1 MPFPSPRKDAIRK
14 DQLSLPFQYEE
25 AGLCVSTAQF
35 PRRSPGDLNPGRASE
50 TPSTKRSE
58 VRLDYNASEPLL
70 DTVGG
75 ARFIKGQLFLLFE
88 VAHAAGRRCPPVA
101 AYGHWIGGEDHA
113 PLLRRHLPVVST
125 RRPGRSGASSRWASK
140 DDVAEAVAAAKAAFA
155 KWRAISPTRRGRL
168 LMRWADAIHAN
179 AEKIGRIETSQNG
192 KLLNEM
198 VLQARIV
205 PDWLYYYGGLA
216 DKIEGRVIP
225 LDRTSVLNYTLR
237 EPLGVVGVIMPW
249 NSPLFLTIMAV
260 APALAAGNTVVIKPS
275 EVTPASVIEAARLAE
290 EAGIPA
296 GVINV
301 VTGDRA
307 TGEAL
312 IDHPDVAKIAF
323 TGGVEAG
330 RAVGAA
336 RRRAPRPCH
345 AGARRQERQHRLPRR
360 RHEAGGGRAA
370 RRHLRRRRP
379 DLRRRLARARPPQ
392 GARQRARDPV
402 EARRRHQ
409 DRRSARPGDADG
421 PGRQQGRSS
430 RRTRAWSTAP
440 WPTARSWSIG
450 GKRANPDG
458 LPNGYFFSPTI
469 LSNVAPDSFIA
480 QNEVFG
486 PVLSVIPFED
496 EEEAIAIAN
505 GTQFGL
511 AAGVWTLDIRRAH
524 RMARQLQ
531 AGTVWINMYRAM
543 AFNSPF
549 GGYKSSGIG
558 RQNGIEAMD
567 QYLQTKS
574 VWCELSDDVQDPF
587 VMRS

>member
-1 MPFPSPRKDAIRK
+1 MP
-14 DQLSLPFQYEE
+14 E
-25 AGLCVSTAQF
+25 AG
-35 PRRSPGDLNPGRASE
+35 
-50 TPSTKRSE
+50 
-58 VRLDYNASEPLL
+58 
-70 DTVGG
+70 
-75 ARFIKGQLFLLFE
+75 
-88 VAHAAGRRCPPVA
+88 VAPPVT
-101 AYGHWIGGEDHA
+101 AYGHWIGGKQQA
-113 PLLRRHLPVVST
+113 AS
-125 RRPGRSGASSRWASK
+125 SGATFASHNPTTGEIWGRFAVGDK
-140 DDVAEAVAAAKAAFA
+140 ADVAEAVASARVAFA

-179 AEKIGRIETSQNG
+179 AEMIGRIETSQNG

-275 EVTPASVIEAARLAE
+275 EVTPASMIEAARLAG
-290 EAGIPA
+290 EAGIPP
-296 GVINV
+296 GVVNV
-301 VTGDRA
+301 ITGDRA

-312 IDHPDVAKIAF
+312 VDHSDVAKIAF

-330 RAVGAA
+330 RAI
-336 RRRAPRPCH
+336 
-345 AGARRQERQHRLPRR
+345 GARAASRMAHVTLELGGKSANIVFPDADMKQA
-360 RHEAGGGRAA
+360 EAGLLAGIFAAAGQTCVAGSRALVHRKVRDNLLEVLAKRASGIRIGDPLDPSTQMGPVASRQQLEKDESMVNRALADGAELIYGGR
-370 RRHLRRRRP
+370 
-379 DLRRRLARARPPQ
+379 
-392 GARQRARDPV
+392 
-402 EARRRHQ
+402 
-409 DRRSARPGDADG
+409 
-421 PGRQQGRSS
+421 
-430 RRTRAWSTAP
+430 
-440 WPTARSWSIG
+440 
-450 GKRANPDG
+450 RANPDAF
-458 LPNGYFFSPTI
+458 PNGYFFSPTI

-505 GTQFGL
+505 GTPYGL

-543 AFNSPF
+543 TFNSPF

>member
-1 MPFPSPRKDAIRK
+1 MPQAADAQSR
-14 DQLSLPFQYEE
+14 
-25 AGLCVSTAQF
+25 VT
-35 PRRSPGDLNPGRASE
+35 
-50 TPSTKRSE
+50 
-58 VRLDYNASEPLL
+58 
-70 DTVGG
+70 
-75 ARFIKGQLFLLFE
+75 
-88 VAHAAGRRCPPVA
+88 
-101 AYGHWIGGEDHA
+101 YGHWIGGADRA
-113 PLLRRHLPVVST
+113 PS
-125 RRPGRSGASSRWASK
+125 SGATFPSYNPTTGAVWGDFALGDSA
-140 DDVAEAVAAAKAAFA
+140 DVAEAVAAAKAAFA
-155 KWRAISPTRRGRL
+155 AWKAISPTRRGRL
-168 LMRWADAIHAN
+168 MMRWADAIHAN
-179 AEKIGRIETSQNG
+179 ADKIGRIETSQNG

-216 DKIEGRVIP
+216 DKVEGRVIP

-249 NSPLFLTIMAV
+249 NSPLFLAIMAI

-290 EAGIPA
+290 EIGIPA

-312 IDHPDVAKIAF
+312 VDHPDVAKVAF

-330 RAVGAA
+330 RAIGARAAA
-336 RRRAPRPCH
+336 RLAHVTLELGGKSANIVFPD
-345 AGARRQERQHRLPRR
+345 ADMKQA
-360 RHEAGGGRAA
+360 EAGLLAGIFAAAGQTCVAGSRALVHRKVRDDVLEILSKRAA
-370 RRHLRRRRP
+370 GIKIGDPLDP
-379 DLRRRLARARPPQ
+379 ATQMGPVASKAQLEKDESMVNRA
-392 GARQRARDPV
+392 V
-402 EARRRHQ
+402 
-409 DRRSARPGDADG
+409 ADG
-421 PGRQQGRSS
+421 
-430 RRTRAWSTAP
+430 AELVF
-440 WPTARSWSIG
+440 G
-450 GKRANPDG
+450 GKRANPPGFPD
-458 LPNGYFFSPTI
+458 GYFFSPTI
-469 LSNVAPDSFIA
+469 LANVAPDSFIA

-496 EEEAIAIAN
+496 EEEAVALAN
-505 GTQFGL
+505 GTPFGL

-543 AFNSPF
+543 TFNSPF

-558 RQNGIEAMD
+558 RQNGIEAID

>member
-1 MPFPSPRKDAIRK
+1 M
-14 DQLSLPFQYEE
+14 QG
-25 AGLCVSTAQF
+25 AGLAQ
-35 PRRSPGDLNPGRASE
+35 
-50 TPSTKRSE
+50 
-58 VRLDYNASEPLL
+58 
-70 DTVGG
+70 
-75 ARFIKGQLFLLFE
+75 
-88 VAHAAGRRCPPVA
+88 PVTNH
-101 AYGHWIGGEDHA
+101 GHWID
-113 PLLRRHLPVVST
+113 
-125 RRPGRSGASSRWASK
+125 GRDQAASDGRTFPSYNPTTGDVWGRFALGDKS
-140 DDVAEAVAAAKAAFA
+140 DVAGAVAAAKRAFA

-168 LMRWADAIHAN
+168 LMRWADLIHEN

-216 DKIEGRVIP
+216 DKIEGKVIP

-249 NSPLFLTIMAV
+249 NSPLFLATMAV

-275 EVTPASVIEAARLAE
+275 EVTPASMVEAARLAE
-290 EAGIPA
+290 KVGIPP

-307 TGEAL
+307 AGEAL
-312 IDHPDVAKIAF
+312 IDHPDVAKVAF

-330 RAVGAA
+330 RAVGTRAAA
-336 RRRAPRPCH
+336 RFAHFTLELGGKSANIVFPD
-345 AGARRQERQHRLPRR
+345 ADLRQA
-360 RHEAGGGRAA
+360 EAGLLAGIFAAAGQTCVAGSRALVHRKLRDDLLEVLSKRAA
-370 RRHLRRRRP
+370 GIRIGDPLDAATQMGP
-379 DLRRRLARARPPQ
+379 VASKQQLEKDEGMVKRAL
-392 GARQRARDPV
+392 
-402 EARRRHQ
+402 
-409 DRRSARPGDADG
+409 ADG
-421 PGRQQGRSS
+421 
-430 RRTRAWSTAP
+430 AELVF
-440 WPTARSWSIG
+440 G
-450 GKRANPDG
+450 GQRANPEAF
-458 LPNGYFFSPTI
+458 PNGYFFSPTI
-469 LSNVAPDSFIA
+469 LANVAPDSFIA

-505 GTQFGL
+505 GTPFGL

-524 RMARQLQ
+524 RVARQLQ

-574 VWCELSDDVQDPF
+574 VWCELSDEVQDPF